1 MFLKKDKFSAI
12 ANLPIVVIV
21 FNETFRTFDS
31 YQKAVSRYH
40 SKYAWKLIFKKKNP
54 RWEEPSSNEKA
65 NKWSIRGSLHYS
77 QLIAIAES

>member
-40 SKYAWKLIFKKKNP
+40 SKYAWKLIVKK
-54 RWEEPSSNEKA
+54 REEPSSNEKA

-77 QLIAIAES
+77 QQIAIAES